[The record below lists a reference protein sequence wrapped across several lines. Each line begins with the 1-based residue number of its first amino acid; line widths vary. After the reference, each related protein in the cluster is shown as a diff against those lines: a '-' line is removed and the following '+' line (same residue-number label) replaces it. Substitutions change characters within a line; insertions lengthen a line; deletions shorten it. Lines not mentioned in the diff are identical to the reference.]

1 VKLIAEWIVPAKTV
15 SESNQRE
22 HWRISHMRHKTQKI
36 LTQRSFREIHASF
49 SIPAIIVLTRLSP
62 RLLDDDN
69 LHGSLKHCRDAL
81 ADCIIPGLQ
90 AGRADDPKYG
100 LTFQVKQEKSKDK
113 GIKIQIYEISNQT

>member
-1 VKLIAEWIVPAKTV
+1 
-15 SESNQRE
+15 
-22 HWRISHMRHKTQKI
+22 MRHKTQKI
-36 LTQRSFREIHASF
+36 LTQRSFREFGGSP
-49 SIPAIIVLTRLSP
+49 SIPATIVLTRLSP

-100 LTFQVKQEKSKDK
+100 LTFVVKQEKAKER
-113 GIKIQIYEISNQT
+113 GVKIQIYQNYKSKNEFVSELT